1 MPKINISR
9 LWWVC
14 IIAIAA
20 SYPLSVMAADGLGL
34 SQLSPSF
41 VVAWIGIWVFAIA
54 GGFCASFI
62 YVADVDSKLKYNPA
76 IAKVVIGTFW
86 GMALCLALDALTS
99 TPMGALPLFALFA
112 SCFSAPI
119 CTGFM
124 VYISSRKRQNSIYD
138 LGKNAATDRIFGR
151 KSKED
156 SNNETDRRS
165 D

>member
-1 MPKINISR
+1 MLKIKIAR
-9 LWWVC
+9 RWWAC
-14 IIAIAA
+14 LIAIAA

-34 SQLSPSF
+34 SQLSPPF

-62 YVADVDSKLKYNPA
+62 YVTDVDSKLKNPA

-112 SCFSAPI
+112 SCFSAPL
-119 CTGFM
+119 CAGLM
-124 VYISSRKRQNSIYD
+124 VYISDQKRQNEVYD
-138 LGKNAATDRIFGR
+138 LTKDTATMRVFGR
-151 KSKED
+151 KTKRGD
-156 SNNETDRRS
+156 KDETDS
-165 D
+165 L

>member
-1 MPKINISR
+1 MLKIKIAR
-9 LWWVC
+9 VWWAC
-14 IIAIAA
+14 LIAIAA

-34 SQLSPSF
+34 SQLSPPF

-62 YVADVDSKLKYNPA
+62 YVTDVDSKLKNPA

-112 SCFSAPI
+112 SCFSAPL
-119 CTGFM
+119 CAGLM
-124 VYISSRKRQNSIYD
+124 VYISDQKRQNEVYD
-138 LGKNAATDRIFGR
+138 LTKDTATMRVFGR
-151 KSKED
+151 KTKRGDDDATD
-156 SNNETDRRS
+156 SL
-165 D
+165 

>member
-1 MPKINISR
+1 MLQIKIAR

-14 IIAIAA
+14 LIAIAA

-34 SQLSPSF
+34 SQLSPPF
-41 VVAWIGIWVFAIA
+41 VVAWLGIWVFAIA

-62 YVADVDSKLKYNPA
+62 YVTDVDSKLKNPA

-112 SCFSAPI
+112 SCFSAPL
-119 CTGFM
+119 CAGLM
-124 VYISSRKRQNSIYD
+124 VYISDQKRQNEVYD
-138 LGKNAATDRIFGR
+138 LTKDTATMRVFGR
-151 KSKED
+151 KTKRGEED
-156 SNNETDRRS
+156 AAD
-165 D
+165 